1 MDSGPAFFAANLF
14 LYSGENK
21 WTLDTKKV
29 DLQKERFLAI
39 YFV

>member
-1 MDSGPAFFAANLF
+1 MDFGPAFFAANLF
-14 LYSGENK
+14 LCSSENR
-21 WTLDTKKV
+21 WTLDSKKV